1 MQAPPIQEHSEEP
14 DVRQW
19 RPMVIELNGTARPGQ
34 APRVEHTGAV
44 NGRTRVPTRRSF
56 GLRARVTLFFS
67 IAGLISSV
75 ALAAVTFIVARN
87 YLLDQRQSV
96 AQSQTLVNARG
107 VRDELRTR
115 RDEANAV
122 VQAVRTDG
130 SSGFAIL
137 HLDEDDRYFAQPGV
151 RVNQD
156 VIPTDLRA
164 NVQAG
169 GAGSQRAELD
179 GEPYLVVGVPIAD
192 AEAQY
197 FEGFPLSDVERT
209 LRLIATSVAIG
220 AAISTFMA
228 ACIGWWASR
237 RLLRPLSRVADVAT
251 KLASGGLDTRLPPED
266 DPDLDRVAQSFND
279 MADAMQARIHRE
291 AQFASDVS
299 HELRSPIT
307 ALTAAVEVLDARRAD
322 LSDRSQQALDVV
334 VSQVRRF
341 DQLVLDLLELS
352 RLDAG
357 APDLHLE
364 EVSLPDVVRRI
375 ASRYGFGDVPIE
387 AGPGADRPIRI
398 DKRRLERIVANLL
411 DNARQHGGGPLRM
424 TLNSIAGQNGDEPAI
439 ELAVEDAGPGVAMSE
454 RNRIFERFARGTA
467 ARHRIGTGLGLA
479 LVAEH
484 AQSHGGRAWVDDRPG
499 GGSRFVVSFPAGDR

>member
-1 MQAPPIQEHSEEP
+1 
-14 DVRQW
+14 
-19 RPMVIELNGTARPGQ
+19 
-34 APRVEHTGAV
+34 
-44 NGRTRVPTRRSF
+44 
-56 GLRARVTLFFS
+56 
-67 IAGLISSV
+67 
-75 ALAAVTFIVARN
+75 
-87 YLLDQRQSV
+87 
-96 AQSQTLVNARG
+96 
-107 VRDELRTR
+107 
-115 RDEANAV
+115 V
-122 VQAVRTDG
+122 VQAVPTEG
-130 SSGFAIL
+130 SRGFAIL
-137 HLDEDDRYFAQPGV
+137 NLTPEGKFFSTAGLGV
-151 RVNQD
+151 N
-156 VIPTDLRA
+156 IADLPDSLRT
-164 NVQAG
+164 NVEAG
-169 GAGSQRAELD
+169 GSGFQKLD
-179 GEPYLVVGVPIAD
+179 VAGEPYLVVGLTVPE
-192 AEAQY
+192 AEGQY
-197 FEGFPLSDVERT
+197 YEGFPLREVERT
-209 LRLIATSVAIG
+209 LRFIGTSVAIG
-220 AAISTFMA
+220 AAISTLTA
-228 ACIGWWASR
+228 AGVGWWASK

-357 APDLHLE
+357 APDLHVE
-364 EVSLPDVVRRI
+364 DVALPDLARRI
-375 ASRYGFGDVPIE
+375 AARYGFGDVPIE
-387 AGPGADRPIRI
+387 VGPGADRMISV
-398 DKRRLERIVANLL
+398 DKRRLERIIANLL

-424 TLNSIAGQNGDEPAI
+424 TLTSAVEDGQPMI

-499 GGSRFVVSFPAGDR
+499 GGSRFVVCFPVSDR